1 MANEAPKQGT
11 FCWNELMTRDVERA
25 TKFYTDLIGWK
36 AEDSGMAGMNYTI
49 FKTGDKGDGGMMAMP
64 PDVAPE
70 VPSHW
75 MAYITVD
82 DVDAASAKVTE
93 LGGKLLHGPQD
104 IPTVGRFSVIQDPTG
119 AVVGLI
125 KLTS

>member
-1 MANEAPKQGT
+1 
-11 FCWNELMTRDVERA
+11 
-25 TKFYTDLIGWK
+25 
-36 AEDSGMAGMNYTI
+36 
-49 FKTGDKGDGGMMAMP
+49 MMAMP